1 MSPEKRKRLEAI
13 VAANLGI
20 AGFTFA
26 DFIANPGEY
35 GGTVNDA
42 ELLKFY
48 IQEDRDDDAFTNLF
62 SNVNVSSSSVNNEN
76 DVPQISLNE
85 DGTVN
90 FNTNKKSD
98 DIRKIVIRDV
108 EGKPIIGED
117 GNPKTVDIDLEKNG
131 IFPAD
136 NFVETF
142 IQTLKQSDISK
153 IQSAAINNGYLDEED
168 LGSEV
173 NGNMGIVTEN
183 FIYEVLNFANEKYE
197 DWYEGSPAR
206 TSFVQNEEQARNEG
220 GIAYEINQFF
230 GGLDY
235 RSNLLNKEQVLSREI
250 FSNAMDAFLTV
261 RKSESDAA
269 DYKMDKAKAAEI
281 RAKNIKPNQLDLE
294 EQLDEYWTAITGDKL
309 SDSRKEELAL
319 GVMRKWTPYV
329 DALIAQDKSIRA
341 EEVMNYFTGPTIS
354 TMPEEMTRDG
364 QYVMFEDIKPEFK
377 VEDPRQEAFEELE
390 QQAESQSELSNTAK
404 TIADTQAEYLKW
416 MMGRK

>member
-1 MSPEKRKRLEAI
+1 M
-13 VAANLGI
+13 
-20 AGFTFA
+20 
-26 DFIANPGEY
+26 D
-35 GGTVNDA
+35 
-42 ELLKFY
+42 
-48 IQEDRDDDAFTNLF
+48 
-62 SNVNVSSSSVNNEN
+62 SSVPGI
-76 DVPQISLNE
+76 VQNE
-85 DGTVN
+85 DGTFTIGGGLPTAGNVR
-90 FNTNKKSD
+90 KVVVKD
-98 DIRKIVIRDV
+98 DA
-108 EGKPIIGED
+108 GKPIIGED
-117 GNPKTVDIDLEKNG
+117 GNPKTVDIDLEKG
-131 IFPAD
+131 IFPAE

-168 LGSEV
+168 LGNEV

-183 FIYEVLNFANEKYE
+183 FIYQVLDFANNDYQ

-220 GIAYEINQFF
+220 GIAYEINQFC

-261 RKSESDAA
+261 KKSESDAS
-269 DYKMDKAKAAEI
+269 DYKMDKAKAVEI

-294 EQLDEYWTAITGDKL
+294 EELDEYWTAITGDKL

-319 GVMRKWTPYV
+319 GIMRKWTPYV

>member
-1 MSPEKRKRLEAI
+1 MSPEKRERLEAI
-13 VAANLGI
+13 VGANLGI
-20 AGFTFA
+20 EGFTFA
-26 DFIANPGEY
+26 DFIANPGDF

-62 SNVNVSSSSVNNEN
+62 SNVSGPSVDSSVPGIVQN
-76 DVPQISLNE
+76 D
-85 DGTVN
+85 DGTFTIGNGFSTAGNVR
-90 FNTNKKSD
+90 KVVVKD
-98 DIRKIVIRDV
+98 DA
-108 EGKPIIGED
+108 GKPIIGED
-117 GNPKTVDIDLEKNG
+117 GNPKTIDIDLEKG
-131 IFPAD
+131 IFPAE

-153 IQSAAINNGYLDEED
+153 IQSAAINSGYLDEED

-183 FIYEVLNFANEKYE
+183 FIYQVLDYANQEYQ

-220 GIAYEINQFF
+220 SIAYEINQFF

-235 RSNLLNKEQVLSREI
+235 RSNQLNKEQILSREI

-341 EEVMNYFTGPTIS
+341 GEVMNYFTGPTIS

-377 VEDPRQEAFEELE
+377 VEDPRQEAFDELE
-390 QQAESQSELSNTAK
+390 QQAEGQSELSNTAK

>member
-1 MSPEKRKRLEAI
+1 MSPEKRERLEAI
-13 VAANLGI
+13 VGANLGI
-20 AGFTFA
+20 EGFTFA
-26 DFIANPGEY
+26 DFIANPGDF

-62 SNVNVSSSSVNNEN
+62 SNVSGPSVDSSVPGIVQN
-76 DVPQISLNE
+76 D
-85 DGTVN
+85 DGTFTIGNGFSTAGNVR
-90 FNTNKKSD
+90 KVVVKD
-98 DIRKIVIRDV
+98 DA
-108 EGKPIIGED
+108 GKPIIGED
-117 GNPKTVDIDLEKNG
+117 GNPKTIDIDLEKG
-131 IFPAD
+131 IFPAE

-153 IQSAAINNGYLDEED
+153 IQSAAINMGYIDEED

-183 FIYEVLNFANEKYE
+183 FIYQVLDYANQEYQ

-220 GIAYEINQFF
+220 NIAYEINQFF

-235 RSNLLNKEQVLSREI
+235 RSNQLNKEQILSREI

-341 EEVMNYFTGPTIS
+341 GEVMNYFTGPTIS

-377 VEDPRQEAFEELE
+377 VEDPRQEAFDELE
-390 QQAESQSELSNTAK
+390 QQAEGQSELSNTAK

>member
-1 MSPEKRKRLEAI
+1 MSPEKRERLEAI
-13 VAANLGI
+13 IAANLGI
-20 AGFTFA
+20 EGFTFA
-26 DFIANPGEY
+26 DFIANPGDF

-62 SNVNVSSSSVNNEN
+62 SNVSGPSVDSSVPGI
-76 DVPQISLNE
+76 VQNE
-85 DGTVN
+85 DGSWTIGSGLQTTGNVR
-90 FNTNKKSD
+90 KVVVKD
-98 DIRKIVIRDV
+98 DA
-108 EGKPIIGED
+108 GKPIIGED
-117 GNPKTVDIDLEKNG
+117 GNPKTIDIDLEKG
-131 IFPAD
+131 IFPAE

-153 IQSAAINNGYLDEED
+153 IQSAAINMGYIDEED

-183 FIYEVLNFANEKYE
+183 FIYQVLDYANQEYQ

-220 GIAYEINQFF
+220 AIAYEINKFF

-235 RSNLLNKEQVLSREI
+235 RSNQLNKEQILSREI

-329 DALIAQDKSIRA
+329 DALIAQDKSLRA
-341 EEVMNYFTGPTIS
+341 GEVMNYFTGPTIS

-377 VEDPRQEAFEELE
+377 VEDPRQKAFDELE

>member
-1 MSPEKRKRLEAI
+1 MSPEKRERLEAI
-13 VAANLGI
+13 VGANLGI
-20 AGFTFA
+20 EGFTFA
-26 DFIANPGEY
+26 DFIANPGDF

-48 IQEDRDDDAFTNLF
+48 IEEDRDDDAFTNLF
-62 SNVNVSSSSVNNEN
+62 SNVSGPSVDSSVPGIVQN
-76 DVPQISLNE
+76 D
-85 DGTVN
+85 DGTFTIGNGFSTAGNVR
-90 FNTNKKSD
+90 KVVVKD
-98 DIRKIVIRDV
+98 DA
-108 EGKPIIGED
+108 GKPIIGED
-117 GNPKTVDIDLEKNG
+117 GNPKTIDIDLEKG
-131 IFPAD
+131 IFPAE

-153 IQSAAINNGYLDEED
+153 IQSAAINSGYLDEED

-183 FIYEVLNFANEKYE
+183 FIYQVLDYANQEYQ

-220 GIAYEINQFF
+220 NIAYEINQFF

-235 RSNLLNKEQVLSREI
+235 RSNQLNKEQILSREI

-341 EEVMNYFTGPTIS
+341 GEVMNYFTGPTIS

-377 VEDPRQEAFEELE
+377 VEDPRQEAFDELE
-390 QQAESQSELSNTAK
+390 QQAEGQSELSNTAK

>member
-1 MSPEKRKRLEAI
+1 MSPEKRERLEAI
-13 VAANLGI
+13 VGANLGI
-20 AGFTFA
+20 EGFTFA
-26 DFIANPGEY
+26 DFIANPGDF

-62 SNVNVSSSSVNNEN
+62 SNVSGPLGS
-76 DVPQISLNE
+76 
-85 DGTVN
+85 
-90 FNTNKKSD
+90 NTNFAGVYED
-98 DIRKIVIRDV
+98 ENGNMIPNPIGMNIVPDNIRKIVVKDNA
-108 EGKPIIGED
+108 GKPIIGED
-117 GNPKTVDIDLEKNG
+117 GNPKTVDIDLEKG
-131 IFPAD
+131 IFPAE

-153 IQSAAINNGYLDEED
+153 IQSAAINSGYLDEED

-183 FIYEVLNFANEKYE
+183 FIYQVLDFANQEYQ

-220 GIAYEINQFF
+220 GIAYEINKFF

-329 DALIAQDKSIRA
+329 DALIAQDKSLRA
-341 EEVMNYFTGPTIS
+341 GEVMNYFTGPYIS
-354 TMPEEMTRDG
+354 SMPEEMTRDG

-377 VEDPRQEAFEELE
+377 VEDPREEAFDELE
-390 QQAESQSELSNTAK
+390 QQAEGQSELSNTAK

>member
-1 MSPEKRKRLEAI
+1 MSPEKRERLEAI
-13 VAANLGI
+13 IATNLGI
-20 AGFTFA
+20 EGFTFA
-26 DFIANPGEY
+26 DFIANPGDF

-62 SNVNVSSSSVNNEN
+62 SNVSGPSVDSSVPGI
-76 DVPQISLNE
+76 VQNE
-85 DGTVN
+85 DGTFTIGGGLPTAGNVR
-90 FNTNKKSD
+90 KVVVKD
-98 DIRKIVIRDV
+98 DA
-108 EGKPIIGED
+108 GKPIIGED
-117 GNPKTVDIDLEKNG
+117 GNPKTIDIDLEKG
-131 IFPAD
+131 IFPAE

-168 LGSEV
+168 LGNEV

-183 FIYEVLNFANEKYE
+183 FIYQVLDFANNDYQ

-294 EQLDEYWTAITGDKL
+294 EELDEYWTAITGDKL

-319 GVMRKWTPYV
+319 GIMRKWTPYV